1 MDLMTLLEM
10 LSYTVT
16 VFGLPL
22 AIFVFL
28 YEQRKERENEEE
40 EIYQRLSDG
49 YTDFLRLALDN
60 PDLKLQSR
68 EATKGLSEEQTE
80 RMLAMFGIL
89 ISLFERAYMV
99 GYEHEM
105 SERKLRRWRSW
116 DDFMREWCRRE
127 DFRNALPQL
136 LQGEDP
142 EFVAYISDLAA
153 GEAASVGATVSGAS
167 T

>member
-1 MDLMTLLEM
+1 MDLMTILEM
-10 LSYTVT
+10 LSYAVT
-16 VFGLPL
+16 VVGLPL
-22 AIFVFL
+22 AIFVFIF
-28 YEQRKERENEEE
+28 EQRKERENEEE

-99 GYEHEM
+99 GFEKEM
-105 SERKLRRWRSW
+105 PPRKLRRWRSW
-116 DDFMREWCRRE
+116 EDFMREWCRRE

-142 EFVAYISDLAA
+142 EFVAYITGLAA
-153 GEAASVGATVSGAS
+153 NETGAAQGPLNAA
-167 T
+167 

>member
-1 MDLMTLLEM
+1 MELMTILEM
-10 LSYTVT
+10 LSYAVT
-16 VFGLPL
+16 IVGLPL
-22 AIFVFL
+22 AIFVFIF
-28 YEQRKERENEEE
+28 EQRKERENEEE
-40 EIYQRLSDG
+40 EIFQRLSDG

-99 GYEHEM
+99 GFEKEM
-105 SERKLRRWRSW
+105 SPRKLRRWRSW

-142 EFVAYISDLAA
+142 EFVAYITGLAA
-153 GEAASVGATVSGAS
+153 NETGTA
-167 T
+167 

>member
-1 MDLMTLLEM
+1 MDLMTILEM
-10 LSYTVT
+10 LSYAVT
-16 VFGLPL
+16 IVGLPL
-22 AIFVFL
+22 AIFVFVF
-28 YEQRKERENEEE
+28 EQRKERENEEE
-40 EIYQRLSDG
+40 EIFQRLSDG

-99 GYEHEM
+99 GFEKKM
-105 SERKLRRWRSW
+105 SSRKLRRWRSW

-142 EFVAYISDLAA
+142 EFVAYITGLAA
-153 GEAASVGATVSGAS
+153 NETGTA
-167 T
+167 

>member
-1 MDLMTLLEM
+1 MDLMTILEM
-10 LSYTVT
+10 LSYAVT
-16 VFGLPL
+16 IVGLPL
-22 AIFVFL
+22 AIFVFIF
-28 YEQRKERENEEE
+28 EQRKERENEEE
-40 EIYQRLSDG
+40 EIFQRLSDG

-99 GYEHEM
+99 GFEKEM
-105 SERKLRRWRSW
+105 SPRKLRRWRSW
-116 DDFMREWCRRE
+116 EDFMREWCRRE

-142 EFVAYISDLAA
+142 EFVAYITGLAA
-153 GEAASVGATVSGAS
+153 NETGTA
-167 T
+167 